1 MKRIHPPHR
10 GPEAAA
16 RFRGHLDRWANAL
29 RADVLRLRGNPASPA
44 AWILVLDDASSR
56 LANAAH
62 FAGQRDFSSALK
74 QLAAAIRAIE
84 QSECRH
90 DWASTLD
97 ALQNLHHI
105 AVLDFATGGA
115 LTSAAREPER

>member
-10 GPEAAA
+10 GLEAVT
-16 RFRGHLDRWANAL
+16 RLHGHLNRWANAL

-62 FAGQRDFSSALK
+62 SASRRDFPSALK
-74 QLAAAIRAIE
+74 QLAAAIHGIE

-97 ALQNLHHI
+97 ALKNLHHI

-115 LTSAAREPER
+115 LTTAARGE